1 MYHSAT
7 NRCHNGYEDR
17 GINTNH
23 DGNDTRTV
31 QRRRDVLLVLR
42 REYQKAY
49 ARTEGVEDVDVSLA
63 RGGPRPVR
71 RRHSERSQGEG
82 HTPRSGYTIRDPDKA
97 KRYEQQQAELADGK
111 QRLLLA
117 GGASVVV
124 AALMGWMIF
133 VVGRFESASLAMDIA
148 ALALALGTMFGPGRY
163 ITKKAFQSLRRGIFN
178 QHVLLEAG
186 AFAGLLGGFLGLFVF
201 SGFPTVH
208 FFAVSVFITTY
219 HILSEYTSLTVRTRA
234 SQAVQSLLNLQPD
247 TARRVTRNGRSKK
260 SPSTTSR
267 STTESASSP
276 ARASLSTASSSK
288 ETQRSTSRLPPASPS
303 PSRRARATR

>member
-1 MYHSAT
+1 
-7 NRCHNGYEDR
+7 
-17 GINTNH
+17 
-23 DGNDTRTV
+23 
-31 QRRRDVLLVLR
+31 
-42 REYQKAY
+42 
-49 ARTEGVEDVDVSLA
+49 
-63 RGGPRPVR
+63 
-71 RRHSERSQGEG
+71 
-82 HTPRSGYTIRDPDKA
+82 
-97 KRYEQQQAELADGK
+97 
-111 QRLLLA
+111 
-117 GGASVVV
+117 
-124 AALMGWMIF
+124 
-133 VVGRFESASLAMDIA
+133 MDIA

-276 ARASLSTASSSK
+276 ASVLSTASSSK
-288 ETQRSTSRLPPASPS
+288 KLNGRRVGCHRRAHPRREARGDEVIGGSVNETGTLLVEVTATGEDAFLNQVARG
-303 PSRRARATR
+303 SRRLGP

>member
-1 MYHSAT
+1 V
-7 NRCHNGYEDR
+7 
-17 GINTNH
+17 
-23 DGNDTRTV
+23 TR
-31 QRRRDVLLVLR
+31 
-42 REYQKAY
+42 
-49 ARTEGVEDVDVSLA
+49 
-63 RGGPRPVR
+63 
-71 RRHSERSQGEG
+71 
-82 HTPRSGYTIRDPDKA
+82 IRQ

-186 AFAGLLGGFLGLFVF
+186 AFAGLLGGFLRLFVF

-247 TARRVTRNGRSKK
+247 TARRVTRNGDRRS
-260 SPSTTSR
+260 PR
-267 STTESASSP
+267 RRP
-276 ARASLSTASSSK
+276 RGR
-288 ETQRSTSRLPPASPS
+288 QPS
-303 PSRRARATR
+303 PRQARRERPCRRRRRRRKLNGRRVGCHRRAHPRREERGRRGDRR

>member
-1 MYHSAT
+1 
-7 NRCHNGYEDR
+7 
-17 GINTNH
+17 
-23 DGNDTRTV
+23 
-31 QRRRDVLLVLR
+31 
-42 REYQKAY
+42 
-49 ARTEGVEDVDVSLA
+49 VSLA
-63 RGGPRPVR
+63 HEEVLVQYDDAIL
-71 RRHSERSQGEG
+71 SEVKVKDTLRDL
-82 HTPRSGYTIRDPDKA
+82 GYTIRDPDKA

-303 PSRRARATR
+303 PSRRARGRRGDRR

>member
-1 MYHSAT
+1 VK
-7 NRCHNGYEDR
+7 
-17 GINTNH
+17 
-23 DGNDTRTV
+23 DTL
-31 QRRRDVLLVLR
+31 RDL
-42 REYQKAY
+42 
-49 ARTEGVEDVDVSLA
+49 
-63 RGGPRPVR
+63 
-71 RRHSERSQGEG
+71 
-82 HTPRSGYTIRDPDKA
+82 GYTIRDPDKA

-247 TARRVTRNGRSKK
+247 TASRHQERGDRRSPRRRPRGRQP
-260 SPSTTSR
+260 SPR
-267 STTESASSP
+267 QAR
-276 ARASLSTASSSK
+276 RASLSTASSSK

>member
-1 MYHSAT
+1 
-7 NRCHNGYEDR
+7 
-17 GINTNH
+17 
-23 DGNDTRTV
+23 
-31 QRRRDVLLVLR
+31 
-42 REYQKAY
+42 
-49 ARTEGVEDVDVSLA
+49 
-63 RGGPRPVR
+63 
-71 RRHSERSQGEG
+71 
-82 HTPRSGYTIRDPDKA
+82 
-97 KRYEQQQAELADGK
+97 
-111 QRLLLA
+111 
-117 GGASVVV
+117 
-124 AALMGWMIF
+124 
-133 VVGRFESASLAMDIA
+133 MDIA

-234 SQAVQSLLNLQPD
+234 SQAVQSLLNLSRTLPVASPG
-247 TARRVTRNGRSKK
+247 TGRSKK

-276 ARASLSTASSSK
+276 ASVPVDGVVVENSTVDESVCTGEPIPVEKSG
-288 ETQRSTSRLPPASPS
+288 
-303 PSRRARATR
+303 ATR